1 MRSSLINYAQI
12 GIDFENFLFVSKSS
26 VTTVSLI
33 SGWLRCHE
41 KYQHINLKHT
51 FDFCLLLLKM
61 VPVDL
66 FCFWCKANDSK
77 CLFMALL
84 INDESSICR
93 HHIRSIFFKQPPNS
107 RSVSSLYVHTFCR
120 IVTKLKLMT
129 KSPFMIQRHSRGLL
143 EVWTTIWSLLVLLQA
158 NVFF

>member
-1 MRSSLINYAQI
+1 MMPWKVPTYQLEAH
-12 GIDFENFLFVSKSS
+12 LAFVSYFKNE
-26 VTTVSLI
+26 LMA
-33 SGWLRCHE
+33 
-41 KYQHINLKHT
+41 NA
-51 FDFCLLLLKM
+51 
-61 VPVDL
+61 DL
-66 FCFWCKANDSK
+66 FCFWCKANDPK

-93 HHIRSIFFKQPPNS
+93 HHIRSIFFKQPPKS

-158 NVFF
+158 NVFFKKKTI